1 MKSVDA
7 YIELSRAVIPL
18 SYRLGAPASTSSG
31 LGLGATALGAS
42 LSTGAVSKAST
53 PATGLLGQS
62 SSAPATGLS
71 LNPAG
76 KYNSSNSLNK
86 YNHEEPS
93 STNLNAHSMVYIE
106 PTDDIQKVITIP
118 QKPITHSFHNTTEEV
133 SYPSIMKVALSISN
147 HQTLSCHL

>member
-1 MKSVDA
+1 MYTLIISVDA
-7 YIELSRAVIPL
+7 YIELSRAVILL

-71 LNPAG
+71 LNPTG
-76 KYNSSNSLNK
+76 KYTSSNSLNK
-86 YNHEEPS
+86 HIHKQPC
-93 STNLNAHSMVYIE
+93 STNLNALDAWYILNMQ
-106 PTDDIQKVITIP
+106 PTNDITKAITTP
-118 QKPITHSFHNTTEEV
+118 
-133 SYPSIMKVALSISN
+133 
-147 HQTLSCHL
+147 